1 MIRDRSSVVV
11 GRLTGGMSC
20 VAGEGP
26 PRSAS
31 SRRPARLL
39 HTGSDRRSRMIAAW
53 AWLRSSARLALAA
66 LLLVVACAAGCDRDP
81 ETRYGTVRGE
91 SLNGVSAF
99 VQLLRDTGLR
109 TGTRRFLSER
119 IVGRADVAIVFA
131 AGFGPPDEETRAL
144 LGRFLAAPGDQTL
157 VFVARDSD
165 AAIDYWQTVAAMP
178 GLEPDKAGQARAR
191 QREAA
196 VELRANVKE
205 TFTVA
210 DAAAEDDTAAEPSFG
225 LAARPEPVAP
235 PIDVEAKTAAG
246 PVRVT
251 ARWPLARVLEPP
263 PGARPLWSH
272 DGEPLL
278 VESRGRLAH
287 DAYTSRSRVGGAD
300 GDRTLV
306 LASAAPLLNGGLVDP
321 GNRRLAA
328 ALVGLLPPESRVVV
342 VGSARVRP
350 AEEEETGPSTWRL
363 LAIQPH
369 PWIAAQALLAVVLF
383 CWWKAP
389 IFGRPRRE
397 ATGRPQNFG
406 HHVDA
411 LGGLLE
417 KSRDEAFAHERLE
430 AWRRPGE

>member
-1 MIRDRSSVVV
+1 
-11 GRLTGGMSC
+11 
-20 VAGEGP
+20 
-26 PRSAS
+26 
-31 SRRPARLL
+31 
-39 HTGSDRRSRMIAAW
+39 MIAAW
-53 AWLRSSARLALAA
+53 AWLRASTRLALAA

-131 AGFGPPDEETRAL
+131 AGFGSPDEEARAL

-178 GLEPDKAGQARAR
+178 GLEPAKAGQARAR

-210 DAAAEDDTAAEPSFG
+210 DAAAEDDTAAGLAFG
-225 LAARPEPVAP
+225 LAARPGPVAP
-235 PIDVEAKTAAG
+235 PINVEAKTSAG
-246 PVRVT
+246 PVRLM

-263 PGARPLWSH
+263 PGAKPLWSH

-278 VESRGRLAH
+278 VESPALLAQ
-287 DAYTSRSRVGGAD
+287 DVNGSRAQVGGAG

-350 AEEEETGPSTWRL
+350 SEEEETTPSTWRL

-383 CWWKAP
+383 CWWRAP

-397 ATGRPQNFG
+397 ATGRPQDFG